1 MWPAVLDFW
10 QALGGLQAMLGAGG
24 DAECLFGEQH
34 SVLPVLSFRWISPS
48 LSPCH
53 ITVASA
59 HLILSFLSV
68 PDLVHWQL
76 LPVNR
81 EKVKLGRE
89 RQESLGKAGCSCKW
103 EAEEAAG
110 FGGKKG

>member
-1 MWPAVLDFW
+1 
-10 QALGGLQAMLGAGG
+10 MLGAGG
-24 DAECLFGEQH
+24 MQNACSVSNIQSCQCYPSDGFLLLFLLATLLWPLH
-34 SVLPVLSFRWISPS
+34 TSYF
-48 LSPCH
+48 H
-53 ITVASA
+53 F
-59 HLILSFLSV
+59 FLSV

-110 FGGKKG
+110 LGGKKDEGIPDPPG